1 MTRSILTLM
10 LFALMAGT
18 PAYSD
23 GILFDASWKE
33 QRFSLF
39 SKNKYG
45 FKGNRLD
52 VSSRGSVSMAYT
64 AVSEMDWAAKS
75 ASWSWTVGQGVPAT
89 DLRIKGGDDRNLAVY
104 AVFLPEAEAAQM
116 KNAGIRDL
124 LGSESARVLVYVWGG
139 AHKRG
144 EILDSPYLGARGKT
158 VVLRAS
164 GEGSHNEKVNLAKDY
179 SRAFGGSAGALVGL
193 AISADSDDTDTV
205 IQGAISGLTL
215 N

>member
-52 VSSRGSVSMAYT
+52 VSSRGSVSMA
-64 AVSEMDWAAKS
+64 KF
-75 ASWSWTVGQGVPAT
+75 WTVH
-89 DLRIKGGDDRNLAVY
+89 IW
-104 AVFLPEAEAAQM
+104 
-116 KNAGIRDL
+116 
-124 LGSESARVLVYVWGG
+124 VLEG
-139 AHKRG
+139 KRLSFG
-144 EILDSPYLGARGKT
+144 PP
-158 VVLRAS
+158 VRA
-164 GEGSHNEKVNLAKDY
+164 
-179 SRAFGGSAGALVGL
+179 
-193 AISADSDDTDTV
+193 
-205 IQGAISGLTL
+205 LTMRR
-215 N
+215 

>member
-89 DLRIKGGDDRNLAVY
+89 DLRNFGQSIFGC
-104 AVFLPEAEAAQM
+104 
-116 KNAGIRDL
+116 
-124 LGSESARVLVYVWGG
+124 
-139 AHKRG
+139 
-144 EILDSPYLGARGKT
+144 
-158 VVLRAS
+158 
-164 GEGSHNEKVNLAKDY
+164 
-179 SRAFGGSAGALVGL
+179 SRENGCP
-193 AISADSDDTDTV
+193 
-205 IQGAISGLTL
+205 SGLR
-215 N
+215 